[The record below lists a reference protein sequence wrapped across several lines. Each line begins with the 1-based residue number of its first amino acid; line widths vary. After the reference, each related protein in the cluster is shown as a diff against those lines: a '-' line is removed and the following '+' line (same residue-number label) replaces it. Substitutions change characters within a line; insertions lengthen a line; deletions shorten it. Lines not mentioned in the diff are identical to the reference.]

1 MVNNRCNPFLDAPL
15 TVRRVVLMAIAAVVF
30 ILGVIYG
37 TVRGAFWTWCGRTRE
52 RRLDDFHRI
61 MHKVFKLD
69 LRLHPWLFCDIH
81 NPYNETFERG
91 SIAICNHQPLIDP
104 LCLLILSPKL
114 LIVTGKRVWENP
126 IVKPVLRLAEFTCT
140 SYTMD
145 EMIEYC
151 RYHIDRGYTV
161 VFFPEGERSQN
172 GRILRFHSGA
182 FHIAKILQAD
192 ILPLYIHGTGH
203 VLPTHKAF
211 QNRAKLYVEIGQRVL
226 CDDKSIYT
234 DTRKQANAFR
244 RHYRLYYEELCRKL
258 EDTDYFAELVA
269 GLFGRVGKRGY
280 ALDLLRRYHNFSAWI
295 DTSFDDYSYVLI
307 DDHTEGVFTLL
318 FALVHPYVPVYA
330 IGADS
335 LKMLYQQCTNLPV
348 NINFVAGAN
357 AAKVSAYKPLFSVED
372 VVKVQVSTVN
382 NKKNNYETAY
392 S

>member
-1 MVNNRCNPFLDAPL
+1 MGEPDRQAG
-15 TVRRVVLMAIAAVVF
+15 IAFGGVHLYQLYDGRNDR
-30 ILGVIYG
+30 ILQVSY
-37 TVRGAFWTWCGRTRE
+37 R
-52 RRLDDFHRI
+52 
-61 MHKVFKLD
+61 
-69 LRLHPWLFCDIH
+69 PWL
-81 NPYNETFERG
+81 YSR
-91 SIAICNHQPLIDP
+91 
-104 LCLLILSPKL
+104 
-114 LIVTGKRVWENP
+114 
-126 IVKPVLRLAEFTCT
+126 
-140 SYTMD
+140 
-145 EMIEYC
+145 
-151 RYHIDRGYTV
+151 
-161 VFFPEGERSQN
+161 FFPEGERSQN

-318 FALVHPYVPVYA
+318 FALVHPYVPVYT

>member
-1 MVNNRCNPFLDAPL
+1 M
-15 TVRRVVLMAIAAVVF
+15 
-30 ILGVIYG
+30 
-37 TVRGAFWTWCGRTRE
+37 
-52 RRLDDFHRI
+52 
-61 MHKVFKLD
+61 
-69 LRLHPWLFCDIH
+69 
-81 NPYNETFERG
+81 
-91 SIAICNHQPLIDP
+91 
-104 LCLLILSPKL
+104 
-114 LIVTGKRVWENP
+114 
-126 IVKPVLRLAEFTCT
+126 
-140 SYTMD
+140 
-145 EMIEYC
+145 
-151 RYHIDRGYTV
+151 
-161 VFFPEGERSQN
+161 
-172 GRILRFHSGA
+172 
-182 FHIAKILQAD
+182 
-192 ILPLYIHGTGH
+192 
-203 VLPTHKAF
+203 LPTHKAF